1 MDRTV
6 LADLGDG
13 VRVERAVAAD
23 IPAIVGL
30 LADDFLG
37 AGREADPDDPAYR
50 AAFDDLADDPRQ
62 LLTVLVRGDTVV
74 GTMQLTVIPGLAHR
88 GALRVVI
95 ESVRVADSERG
106 SGLGSR
112 YIRWALGWARA
123 AGARLV
129 QLSSSERRVDA
140 RRFYER
146 LGFVADHVGMGLD
159 LTAGR

>member
-6 LADLGDG
+6 LADLRDG

-37 AGREADPDDPAYR
+37 ADRETDPDDPAYR
-50 AAFDDLADDPRQ
+50 GAFDDLAADPRQ
-62 LLTVLVRGDTVV
+62 LLTVLTRGEAVL
-74 GTMQLTVIPGLAHR
+74 GTMQLTVVPGLAHR
-88 GALRVVI
+88 GALRVIV
-95 ESVRVADSERG
+95 ESVRVAASERG
-106 SGLGSR
+106 TGLGSE
-112 YIRWALGWARA
+112 YLRWALDWSRA

-146 LGFVADHVGMGLD
+146 LGFVADHIGMGLD
-159 LTAGR
+159 LSSGR